1 MPVRNAWQAV
11 PVTLAAALPPALD
24 RPFAAVLFDMDGTL
38 ISSIEA
44 VERSWNRLA
53 LEFGFTMIGFDE
65 VHGIPSRALIDRLL
79 ADRAPDERDRAARRI
94 VQLEIADLAGA
105 VVLPGTRA
113 ALAALLPDHCA
124 IVTSCTADLARVRL
138 DGTGLGDLARITAD
152 DVVRGKPDPEPYL
165 AGATLLGVPPGRC
178 LVVED
183 AGAGLASARAAGM
196 ATLGLAT
203 THRAQD
209 LSADLVVPDLAAVE
223 FRVEADA
230 VRLRLRGN
238 HPLPASSGAD
248 ADGAT

>member
-1 MPVRNAWQAV
+1 MRPSRTPLRAAWQAGR
-11 PVTLAAALPPALD
+11 VTLPAALPPAVD

-38 ISSIEA
+38 ISSIAA
-44 VERSWNRLA
+44 VERSWNLLA
-53 LEFGFTMIGFDE
+53 HEFGFTMTDLGE
-65 VHGIPSRALIDRLL
+65 VHGIPARATVDRLL
-79 ADRAPDERDRAARRI
+79 ADRSEEERERAARRMLR
-94 VQLEIADLAGA
+94 LEIEDVSGV

-113 ALAALLPDHCA
+113 ALAALLPGHCA
-124 IVTSCTADLARVRL
+124 IVTSCTADLARVRMAAA
-138 DGTGLGDLARITAD
+138 GLGDIRRITAD

-165 AGATLLGVPPGRC
+165 AGAALLGVPPEGC

-209 LSADLVVPDLAAVE
+209 LLADLVVPDLDAVE
-223 FRVEADA
+223 FRVDEDG

-238 HPLPASSGAD
+238 HPLPG
-248 ADGAT
+248 